1 MRDEI
6 RIVDRVWTNP
16 DEIRAW
22 ALAMPFARSGNYPGA
37 RTAPLEGSASAMMR
51 SMLENALNQSITY
64 WPGEENTTFQLCLDG
79 SRTWVHHDSTD
90 WAAVL
95 FLTPPDVYRPA
106 EKLHGKRHGIGF
118 FRRRED
124 RGGLGDDSDWI
135 FDGAGNGAP
144 DHNENCG
151 AESDWEPVIEVEG
164 LYNRLV
170 AFRSSY
176 YHRSLLPGF
185 GTGPADGRLTQVFFW
200 GVR

>member
-1 MRDEI
+1 MKDEI

-51 SMLENALNQSITY
+51 SMLENALDQSITY

-79 SRTWVHHDSTD
+79 SRTWVHHDATD

-95 FLTPPDVYRPA
+95 FLTPPEVYRAA
-106 EKLHGKRHGIGF
+106 ERHHGQRHGIGF
-118 FRRRED
+118 FRRTVGG
-124 RGGLGDDSDWI
+124 RGNDSDWI
-135 FDGAGNGAP
+135 WDGNPDDA
-144 DHNENCG
+144 DHNQDSGQET
-151 AESDWEPVIEVEG
+151 DWESVVEVEG

-170 AFRSSY
+170 AFRASY

-185 GTGPADGRLTQVFFW
+185 GHTPEDGRLTQVFFW
-200 GVR
+200 G